1 MAVITIV
8 GAGMMGSAMSR
19 PATDNGHSVR
29 LVGSPLDAYIID
41 ALKAGKEHPT
51 LHRMMPENTSF
62 YHVEELEK
70 ALEGADIV
78 LGGIS
83 SFGITWFGEKV
94 LPLIKSGTPVL
105 TITKGLDLYGDGL
118 LRPFPEYLETL
129 RSDLEYCAVGGP
141 CICFELFDRRHTLV
155 YYCGKNKEN
164 VKKMVETFRT
174 SYYHLTP
181 TLDVAAVE
189 CSVAM
194 KNAYAM
200 GVSLAIGMAEKEKG
214 ITDGRMV
221 GNNLAPGAPDYN
233 PVYNPQAA
241 LFAQS
246 CLEMR
251 RLVKM
256 MGGYEGLVAGLP
268 GAGDLYV
275 TIVGG
280 RTRRLGTLLGRGLP
294 YKEVKEILAGVT
306 LEAVAIITRMASA
319 VRSRAARGEVRKE
332 DFPLLLH
339 MDAILNEGAE
349 VAPDWDAFGEKEVF

>member
-1 MAVITIV
+1 MSVITIV

-19 PATDNGHSVR
+19 PATDNGHTVR
-29 LVGSPLDAYIID
+29 VVGTPLDSFIID

-51 LHRMMPENTSF
+51 LRRKMPENTSF

-70 ALEGADIV
+70 ALDGADVV

-83 SFGITWFGEKV
+83 SFGIPWFAEKV
-94 LPLIKSGTPVL
+94 LPLIPCGTPVL
-105 TITKGLDLYGDGL
+105 TITKGLDLYGEGL
-118 LRPFPEYLETL
+118 IRPFPEYLESC
-129 RSDLEYCAVGGP
+129 RGDLEYCAVGGP

-164 VKKMVETFRT
+164 VKKMVSLFQTP
-174 SYYHLTP
+174 YYHLTP
-181 TLDVAAVE
+181 TTDVIAIE
-189 CSVAM
+189 TSVAM

-214 ITDGRMV
+214 ITDGRLL
-221 GNNLAPGAPDYN
+221 GDNLAPGAPDFN

-251 RLVKM
+251 RLVKLL
-256 MGGYEGLVAGLP
+256 GGNENLVSGLP

-280 RTRRLGTLLGRGLP
+280 RTRRLGTLLGRGLNYP
-294 YKEVKEILAGVT
+294 QVKEILSGVT
-306 LEAVAIITRMASA
+306 LEAVSIITRMASFI
-319 VRSRAARGEVRKE
+319 RSKAAEKEVLLS
-332 DFPLLLH
+332 DYPLLLH

-349 VAPDWDAFGEKEVF
+349 VGPDWDNFGEKEVF